1 MNNPDRQLDRSLEEY
16 LRSFVAED
24 IVLQEAIKRLEQG
37 MIPADFDRRVND
49 KGQHSKPSN
58 PNQRGRR
65 AAGFQLESATAGID
79 GLSVGFAVRLHGPSS
94 VSRLPSTTHR
104 NSRSLSTGRS
114 RRNISAANTTAFSS
128 SHPPTMMLKADIGIS
143 PLMPRRAQRLIS
155 ARRNHT
161 RINCSFYGASQ
172 KRFF

>member
-104 NSRSLSTGRS
+104 NSRFLSAGRS
-114 RRNISAANTTAFSS
+114 RRNISAAKTTAFTSS
-128 SHPPTMMLKADIGIS
+128 NPPMIANIDIS
-143 PLMPRRAQRLIS
+143 PLMPRRVQPLIS

-161 RINCSFYGASQ
+161 RLNCSYGASQ
-172 KRFF
+172 SVFSRT

>member
-58 PNQRGRR
+58 PNQRRR
-65 AAGFQLESATAGID
+65 GAAGFQLE
-79 GLSVGFAVRLHGPSS
+79 
-94 VSRLPSTTHR
+94 
-104 NSRSLSTGRS
+104 
-114 RRNISAANTTAFSS
+114 
-128 SHPPTMMLKADIGIS
+128 
-143 PLMPRRAQRLIS
+143 
-155 ARRNHT
+155 
-161 RINCSFYGASQ
+161 
-172 KRFF
+172 